1 MSLRALFTRLFSRR
15 VPAIST
21 PDFEQQD
28 IERRQ
33 RVRTHHPISVACT
46 RNGLNNRERADVF
59 AHFETVSRL
68 AGMGEAL
75 QQARDLAAKLGNRR
89 RVRLARHDDWM
100 PPTAA

>member
-15 VPAIST
+15 PAVST
-21 PDFEQQD
+21 TDLARDD

-33 RVRTHHPISVACT
+33 RIRTHHPISVACT

-75 QQARDLAAKLGNRR
+75 QQARNLAAKLGNRR
-89 RVRLARHDDWM
+89 RARLARHDDWM

>member
-15 VPAIST
+15 VTDVSR
-21 PDFEQQD
+21 ED
-28 IERRQ
+28 IGRRQ
-33 RVRTHHPISVACT
+33 RMRTHHPISVACT

-75 QQARDLAAKLGNRR
+75 QQARNLAAKLGNRR
-89 RVRLARHDDWM
+89 RVRLARHDDWL

>member
-1 MSLRALFTRLFSRR
+1 MGARSLGRHTWYTT
-15 VPAIST
+15 AIST
-21 PDFEQQD
+21 IDVARED
-28 IERRQ
+28 CERRI
-33 RVRTHHPISVACT
+33 RARTHHPISVACT

-75 QQARDLAAKLGNRR
+75 QQARNLAAKLGNQH
-89 RVRLARHDDWM
+89 RVRSQRHDEWH